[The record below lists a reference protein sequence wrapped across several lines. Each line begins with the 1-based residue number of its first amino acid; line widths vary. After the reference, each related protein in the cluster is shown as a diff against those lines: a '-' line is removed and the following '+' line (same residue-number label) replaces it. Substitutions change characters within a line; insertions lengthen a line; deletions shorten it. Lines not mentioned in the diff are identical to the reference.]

1 MALLIVHGDQLVC
14 VSPSGQW
21 RKIQRDRKSIW
32 KKLSRLSV
40 YSSTV
45 SYLHSFATL
54 LLFFLLLFF
63 YRRCLVARNTSRFWR
78 FALCDEFQFQL
89 LKVFKVTLQW
99 VHPFT
104 SFFFPFLFLLFPSF
118 PRNQRET
125 FSHPLSNDKAVLQF
139 FLRLF
144 LFVFSSLPRGDSREE
159 IYTVTFPKVGF
170 VYSSYETLWI
180 LSIILN
186 WKLIK

>member
-1 MALLIVHGDQLVC
+1 MALLIVHGDQPVC

-144 LFVFSSLPRGDSREE
+144 LFVFWDSREE
-159 IYTVTFPKVGF
+159 IYTVTFPEVGF
-170 VYSSYETLWI
+170 VCSSYESLWI